1 MGVRLLVLTVLS
13 VALMVVDAR
22 FTLLKPVRSQMSLVL
37 MESYWITDLPQRLWQ
52 GVASQFGSRTEL
64 VAENEKLKTEN
75 LLLQGRMQKLAA
87 LTEQNVRLRELLNS
101 SALVNE
107 KVEVAELIGMDPNP
121 FTHRIIINKGERDGV
136 VLGQPVLD
144 ARGLMGQVVELM
156 PYTSR
161 VLLLTDTTHSI
172 PVQVNRNGLRAIAS
186 GTGNPERLELRHVAD
201 TADIKEGDLLVSS
214 GLGQRFP
221 AGYPVATVKEVIHDS
236 GQPFA
241 IVRAVPTAALNR
253 SRYLLLVFSDNRTPE
268 ERANDAAVAQEAQ
281 DRQGGE
287 SAAPATAA
295 PAPVPATVPETSS
308 ACTCD
313 GGSGHHA
320 DGHRTCRARCETDP
334 LGHPRARR
342 AACSA
347 SPARRQT
354 ASLHAGHRASP
365 RGSTRR
371 MSSTQSGN
379 GWMVWLTF
387 AIGLLLSVSPLPQFM
402 EILRP
407 LWLALLLAFWALALP
422 HKVGMVT
429 AWCLG
434 LAEDVL
440 YGTLLGQNALILT
453 LITFLVLSL
462 QQRLRMFPMW
472 QQCLVILVIFGLAQ
486 LVQLWLSALTGN
498 RQPTLALVLP
508 ALVSALLWP
517 WVSFGLRGLRLRFKI
532 N

>member
-1 MGVRLLVLTVLS
+1 MGVRLLVLAALS

-75 LLLQGRMQKLAA
+75 LLLQGRLQKLAA

-121 FTHRIIINKGERDGV
+121 FTHRIVINKGERDGV

-268 ERANDAAVAQEAQ
+268 ERANDAAAAQEAQ

-287 SAAPATAA
+287 AAAPGAGAPVPAATPNPPASTPAMPATTPAAVPATTPARSATPAATPAKPATHAPATHAPDAQPARPAARAPAAPATR
-295 PAPVPATVPETSS
+295 
-308 ACTCD
+308 
-313 GGSGHHA
+313 G
-320 DGHRTCRARCETDP
+320 ARE
-334 LGHPRARR
+334 
-342 AACSA
+342 
-347 SPARRQT
+347 
-354 ASLHAGHRASP
+354 
-365 RGSTRR
+365 
-371 MSSTQSGN
+371 
-379 GWMVWLTF
+379 
-387 AIGLLLSVSPLPQFM
+387 
-402 EILRP
+402 E
-407 LWLALLLAFWALALP
+407 
-422 HKVGMVT
+422 
-429 AWCLG
+429 
-434 LAEDVL
+434 
-440 YGTLLGQNALILT
+440 
-453 LITFLVLSL
+453 
-462 QQRLRMFPMW
+462 
-472 QQCLVILVIFGLAQ
+472 
-486 LVQLWLSALTGN
+486 
-498 RQPTLALVLP
+498 
-508 ALVSALLWP
+508 
-517 WVSFGLRGLRLRFKI
+517 
-532 N
+532 

>member
-1 MGVRLLVLTVLS
+1 MKPLFAKGPSLGVRLLVLVVLS

-37 MESYWITDLPQRLWQ
+37 MQSYWITDLPQRLWQ

-64 VAENEKLKTEN
+64 VAENEKLQTEN
-75 LLLQGRMQKLAA
+75 LLLQGRLQKLAA

-253 SRYLLLVFSDNRTPE
+253 SRYLLLVFSDGRTPE
-268 ERANDAAVAQEAQ
+268 ERANEAAQAQEA
-281 DRQGGE
+281 DKQGDG
-287 SAAPATAA
+287 API
-295 PAPVPATVPETSS
+295 VPATVPKPAAAAAAATTAAPAAAAPASKPAAHAAGTSTPAHATPAPKPATVKPAATKPPASKPS
-308 ACTCD
+308 A
-313 GGSGHHA
+313 
-320 DGHRTCRARCETDP
+320 
-334 LGHPRARR
+334 
-342 AACSA
+342 AA
-347 SPARRQT
+347 P
-354 ASLHAGHRASP
+354 
-365 RGSTRR
+365 
-371 MSSTQSGN
+371 STQ
-379 GWMVWLTF
+379 
-387 AIGLLLSVSPLPQFM
+387 
-402 EILRP
+402 
-407 LWLALLLAFWALALP
+407 
-422 HKVGMVT
+422 
-429 AWCLG
+429 
-434 LAEDVL
+434 
-440 YGTLLGQNALILT
+440 
-453 LITFLVLSL
+453 
-462 QQRLRMFPMW
+462 
-472 QQCLVILVIFGLAQ
+472 
-486 LVQLWLSALTGN
+486 
-498 RQPTLALVLP
+498 RQEE
-508 ALVSALLWP
+508 
-517 WVSFGLRGLRLRFKI
+517 
-532 N
+532 

>member
-1 MGVRLLVLTVLS
+1 VRLLVLVVLS

-37 MESYWITDLPQRLWQ
+37 MQSYWITDLPQRLWQ

-253 SRYLLLVFSDNRTPE
+253 SRYLLLVFSDTRTPE
-268 ERANDAAVAQEAQ
+268 ERANDAAQAQESLDA
-281 DRQGGE
+281 QGGGPVIPATVPKPALVP
-287 SAAPATAA
+287 SAVAAPATPAAATPAA
-295 PAPVPATVPETSS
+295 PATTPPAATPVKPTATHPAAPKPPATAP
-308 ACTCD
+308 
-313 GGSGHHA
+313 
-320 DGHRTCRARCETDP
+320 
-334 LGHPRARR
+334 
-342 AACSA
+342 AAA
-347 SPARRQT
+347 KPPA
-354 ASLHAGHRASP
+354 
-365 RGSTRR
+365 
-371 MSSTQSGN
+371 
-379 GWMVWLTF
+379 
-387 AIGLLLSVSPLPQFM
+387 
-402 EILRP
+402 
-407 LWLALLLAFWALALP
+407 
-422 HKVGMVT
+422 
-429 AWCLG
+429 
-434 LAEDVL
+434 
-440 YGTLLGQNALILT
+440 
-453 LITFLVLSL
+453 
-462 QQRLRMFPMW
+462 
-472 QQCLVILVIFGLAQ
+472 AQ
-486 LVQLWLSALTGN
+486 
-498 RQPTLALVLP
+498 P
-508 ALVSALLWP
+508 AVVKPAAKPPVSAP
-517 WVSFGLRGLRLRFKI
+517 ATPGGRE
-532 N
+532 

>member
-1 MGVRLLVLTVLS
+1 VRLLVLVVLS

-22 FTLLKPVRSQMSLVL
+22 FTLLKPVRSDMSLVL
-37 MESYWITDLPQRLWQ
+37 MRAYWVTDLPQRLFE

-64 VAENEKLKTEN
+64 LAENEKLKTEA
-75 LLLQGRMQKLAA
+75 LLLQGRLQKLAA

-121 FTHRIIINKGERDGV
+121 FTHRILINKGERDGV

-253 SRYLLLVFSDNRTPE
+253 SRYLLLVFSDSRSPE
-268 ERANDAAVAQEAQ
+268 QRATEAAQAQEAADQ
-281 DRQGGE
+281 QG
-287 SAAPATAA
+287 AAPAAATPAPTATTPAAAA
-295 PAPVPATVPETSS
+295 PAAAGAHGSTPATHPASTPAAPAATPNRS
-308 ACTCD
+308 APATQ
-313 GGSGHHA
+313 
-320 DGHRTCRARCETDP
+320 
-334 LGHPRARR
+334 PRSTA
-342 AACSA
+342 
-347 SPARRQT
+347 PATNRERQ
-354 ASLHAGHRASP
+354 
-365 RGSTRR
+365 
-371 MSSTQSGN
+371 
-379 GWMVWLTF
+379 
-387 AIGLLLSVSPLPQFM
+387 
-402 EILRP
+402 
-407 LWLALLLAFWALALP
+407 
-422 HKVGMVT
+422 
-429 AWCLG
+429 
-434 LAEDVL
+434 
-440 YGTLLGQNALILT
+440 
-453 LITFLVLSL
+453 
-462 QQRLRMFPMW
+462 
-472 QQCLVILVIFGLAQ
+472 
-486 LVQLWLSALTGN
+486 
-498 RQPTLALVLP
+498 
-508 ALVSALLWP
+508 
-517 WVSFGLRGLRLRFKI
+517 
-532 N
+532 

>member
-1 MGVRLLVLTVLS
+1 MKPLFSKGPSLGVRFLVLVVLS

-37 MESYWITDLPQRLWQ
+37 MQTYWVTDLPQRLLQ
-52 GVASQFGSRTEL
+52 GVTSQFGSRTEL
-64 VAENEKLKTEN
+64 VAENEKLQTEN
-75 LLLQGRMQKLAA
+75 LLLQGRLQKLAA

-161 VLLLTDTTHSI
+161 VLLLTDITHSI

-253 SRYLLLVFSDNRTPE
+253 SRYLLLVFSDSRTPE
-268 ERANDAAVAQEAQ
+268 ERANDAAKAQEAE
-281 DRQGGE
+281 QGGDA
-287 SAAPATAA
+287 SPIVPAVPKATAPVAVPGAAPAAPLSAPAA
-295 PAPVPATVPETSS
+295 PTPAAKRPAVTPATSRE
-308 ACTCD
+308 
-313 GGSGHHA
+313 
-320 DGHRTCRARCETDP
+320 
-334 LGHPRARR
+334 
-342 AACSA
+342 
-347 SPARRQT
+347 RQ
-354 ASLHAGHRASP
+354 
-365 RGSTRR
+365 
-371 MSSTQSGN
+371 
-379 GWMVWLTF
+379 
-387 AIGLLLSVSPLPQFM
+387 
-402 EILRP
+402 
-407 LWLALLLAFWALALP
+407 
-422 HKVGMVT
+422 
-429 AWCLG
+429 
-434 LAEDVL
+434 
-440 YGTLLGQNALILT
+440 
-453 LITFLVLSL
+453 
-462 QQRLRMFPMW
+462 
-472 QQCLVILVIFGLAQ
+472 
-486 LVQLWLSALTGN
+486 
-498 RQPTLALVLP
+498 
-508 ALVSALLWP
+508 
-517 WVSFGLRGLRLRFKI
+517 
-532 N
+532 

>member
-1 MGVRLLVLTVLS
+1 MLAVLS

-75 LLLQGRMQKLAA
+75 LLLQGRLQKLAA

-121 FTHRIIINKGERDGV
+121 FTHRIVINKGERDGV

-281 DRQGGE
+281 DRQGREAAAPGTAAPASGATPTPSVSTPATPAPATTPAAAPATTPAR
-287 SAAPATAA
+287 SAAPATPA
-295 PAPVPATVPETSS
+295 PAPARSAAHAPAT
-308 ACTCD
+308 
-313 GGSGHHA
+313 HA
-320 DGHRTCRARCETDP
+320 P
-334 LGHPRARR
+334 
-342 AACSA
+342 AAQPA
-347 SPARRQT
+347 QPARPAAKPPAVAPAT
-354 ASLHAGHRASP
+354 
-365 RGSTRR
+365 RGAR
-371 MSSTQSGN
+371 
-379 GWMVWLTF
+379 
-387 AIGLLLSVSPLPQFM
+387 
-402 EILRP
+402 E
-407 LWLALLLAFWALALP
+407 
-422 HKVGMVT
+422 
-429 AWCLG
+429 
-434 LAEDVL
+434 E
-440 YGTLLGQNALILT
+440 
-453 LITFLVLSL
+453 
-462 QQRLRMFPMW
+462 
-472 QQCLVILVIFGLAQ
+472 
-486 LVQLWLSALTGN
+486 
-498 RQPTLALVLP
+498 
-508 ALVSALLWP
+508 
-517 WVSFGLRGLRLRFKI
+517 
-532 N
+532 

>member
-1 MGVRLLVLTVLS
+1 MGIRLLVLAVLS

-22 FTLLKPVRSQMSLVL
+22 FNLLKPARSQASLVL
-37 MESYWITDLPQRLWQ
+37 MDAYWITDLPGRLWD
-52 GVASQFGSRTEL
+52 GIASQFGSRTEL

-75 LLLQGRMQKLAA
+75 LLYQGRMQKLAA

-253 SRYLLLVFSDNRTPE
+253 SRYLLLVFSDSRTAE
-268 ERANDAAVAQEAQ
+268 ERANDAAQAQEAL
-281 DRQGGE
+281 DAHGGGPMPA
-287 SAAPATAA
+287 SVVSRPLVMPAPAAPATEPAPAATTPAATPVKPAASKPPAAA
-295 PAPVPATVPETSS
+295 PAATKPPASSPAASKPPAKPPATTPATP
-308 ACTCD
+308 
-313 GGSGHHA
+313 GG
-320 DGHRTCRARCETDP
+320 RE
-334 LGHPRARR
+334 
-342 AACSA
+342 
-347 SPARRQT
+347 
-354 ASLHAGHRASP
+354 
-365 RGSTRR
+365 
-371 MSSTQSGN
+371 
-379 GWMVWLTF
+379 
-387 AIGLLLSVSPLPQFM
+387 
-402 EILRP
+402 
-407 LWLALLLAFWALALP
+407 
-422 HKVGMVT
+422 
-429 AWCLG
+429 
-434 LAEDVL
+434 
-440 YGTLLGQNALILT
+440 
-453 LITFLVLSL
+453 
-462 QQRLRMFPMW
+462 
-472 QQCLVILVIFGLAQ
+472 
-486 LVQLWLSALTGN
+486 
-498 RQPTLALVLP
+498 
-508 ALVSALLWP
+508 
-517 WVSFGLRGLRLRFKI
+517 
-532 N
+532 

>member
-1 MGVRLLVLTVLS
+1 MKPLFTKGPSLGVRLLVLAVLS

-37 MESYWITDLPQRLWQ
+37 MQSYWITDLPQRLWQ

-253 SRYLLLVFSDNRTPE
+253 SRYLLLVFTDGRTAE
-268 ERANDAAVAQEAQ
+268 ERANDAAQAQEALDQ
-281 DRQGGE
+281 HGGG
-287 SAAPATAA
+287 PII
-295 PAPVPATVPETSS
+295 PATVPK
-308 ACTCD
+308 
-313 GGSGHHA
+313 
-320 DGHRTCRARCETDP
+320 P
-334 LGHPRARR
+334 
-342 AACSA
+342 
-347 SPARRQT
+347 
-354 ASLHAGHRASP
+354 
-365 RGSTRR
+365 
-371 MSSTQSGN
+371 
-379 GWMVWLTF
+379 
-387 AIGLLLSVSPLPQFM
+387 
-402 EILRP
+402 
-407 LWLALLLAFWALALP
+407 
-422 HKVGMVT
+422 
-429 AWCLG
+429 
-434 LAEDVL
+434 
-440 YGTLLGQNALILT
+440 
-453 LITFLVLSL
+453 
-462 QQRLRMFPMW
+462 
-472 QQCLVILVIFGLAQ
+472 
-486 LVQLWLSALTGN
+486 
-498 RQPTLALVLP
+498 
-508 ALVSALLWP
+508 VSATVVVP
-517 WVSFGLRGLRLRFKI
+517 AAAAAPTATPAATPAVPAPAATPANPAAAKPPASQPAATKPPATQPAAVKPAAKPPVSAPASTGGRE
-532 N
+532 

>member
-1 MGVRLLVLTVLS
+1 MKPLFTKGPSLGVRLLVLAVLA

-22 FTLLKPVRSQMSLVL
+22 FDLLKPARKQASLVL
-37 MESYWITDLPQRLWQ
+37 MDAYWITDLPGRLWE

-253 SRYLLLVFSDNRTPE
+253 SRYLLLVFSDSRTAE
-268 ERANDAAVAQEAQ
+268 ERANDAAQAQEQLDAH
-281 DRQGGE
+281 GGGPMLPA
-287 SAAPATAA
+287 SVPKPLIMPATPPTATAA
-295 PAPVPATVPETSS
+295 PATEAAAPAATPAKPAASKPPAAAPAAAKPPAASKPPAKPPATT
-308 ACTCD
+308 
-313 GGSGHHA
+313 GG
-320 DGHRTCRARCETDP
+320 RE
-334 LGHPRARR
+334 
-342 AACSA
+342 
-347 SPARRQT
+347 
-354 ASLHAGHRASP
+354 
-365 RGSTRR
+365 
-371 MSSTQSGN
+371 
-379 GWMVWLTF
+379 
-387 AIGLLLSVSPLPQFM
+387 
-402 EILRP
+402 
-407 LWLALLLAFWALALP
+407 
-422 HKVGMVT
+422 
-429 AWCLG
+429 
-434 LAEDVL
+434 
-440 YGTLLGQNALILT
+440 
-453 LITFLVLSL
+453 
-462 QQRLRMFPMW
+462 
-472 QQCLVILVIFGLAQ
+472 
-486 LVQLWLSALTGN
+486 
-498 RQPTLALVLP
+498 
-508 ALVSALLWP
+508 
-517 WVSFGLRGLRLRFKI
+517 
-532 N
+532 

>member
-1 MGVRLLVLTVLS
+1 MKPLFAKGPSLGVRLLVLAVLS

-121 FTHRIIINKGERDGV
+121 FTHRILINKGERDGV
-136 VLGQPVLD
+136 FLGQPVLD

-156 PYTSR
+156 PYTAR

-281 DRQGGE
+281 DRQGGD
-287 SAAPATAA
+287 SATPGTQAPAAVPATVPKPATAPTTPAAPAPATTPATPAAPATAPAANGSRSTSHA
-295 PAPVPATVPETSS
+295 PATQHARPAPKPATSTPAT
-308 ACTCD
+308 APATR
-313 GGSGHHA
+313 G
-320 DGHRTCRARCETDP
+320 ARE
-334 LGHPRARR
+334 
-342 AACSA
+342 
-347 SPARRQT
+347 
-354 ASLHAGHRASP
+354 
-365 RGSTRR
+365 
-371 MSSTQSGN
+371 
-379 GWMVWLTF
+379 
-387 AIGLLLSVSPLPQFM
+387 
-402 EILRP
+402 E
-407 LWLALLLAFWALALP
+407 
-422 HKVGMVT
+422 
-429 AWCLG
+429 
-434 LAEDVL
+434 
-440 YGTLLGQNALILT
+440 
-453 LITFLVLSL
+453 
-462 QQRLRMFPMW
+462 
-472 QQCLVILVIFGLAQ
+472 
-486 LVQLWLSALTGN
+486 
-498 RQPTLALVLP
+498 
-508 ALVSALLWP
+508 
-517 WVSFGLRGLRLRFKI
+517 
-532 N
+532 

>member
-1 MGVRLLVLTVLS
+1 LGVRFLVLVVLS

-37 MESYWITDLPQRLWQ
+37 MQTYWVTDLPQRLLQ
-52 GVASQFGSRTEL
+52 GVTSQFGSRTEL
-64 VAENEKLKTEN
+64 VAENEKLQTEN
-75 LLLQGRMQKLAA
+75 LLLQGRLQKLAA

-161 VLLLTDTTHSI
+161 VLLLTDITHSI

-253 SRYLLLVFSDNRTPE
+253 SRYLLLVFSDSRTPE
-268 ERANDAAVAQEAQ
+268 ERANDAAKAQEAE
-281 DRQGGE
+281 QGGDA
-287 SAAPATAA
+287 SPIVPAVPKATAPVAVPGAAPAAPLSAPAA
-295 PAPVPATVPETSS
+295 PTPAAKRPAVTPATSRE
-308 ACTCD
+308 
-313 GGSGHHA
+313 
-320 DGHRTCRARCETDP
+320 
-334 LGHPRARR
+334 
-342 AACSA
+342 
-347 SPARRQT
+347 RQ
-354 ASLHAGHRASP
+354 
-365 RGSTRR
+365 
-371 MSSTQSGN
+371 
-379 GWMVWLTF
+379 
-387 AIGLLLSVSPLPQFM
+387 
-402 EILRP
+402 
-407 LWLALLLAFWALALP
+407 
-422 HKVGMVT
+422 
-429 AWCLG
+429 
-434 LAEDVL
+434 
-440 YGTLLGQNALILT
+440 
-453 LITFLVLSL
+453 
-462 QQRLRMFPMW
+462 
-472 QQCLVILVIFGLAQ
+472 
-486 LVQLWLSALTGN
+486 
-498 RQPTLALVLP
+498 
-508 ALVSALLWP
+508 
-517 WVSFGLRGLRLRFKI
+517 
-532 N
+532 

>member
-1 MGVRLLVLTVLS
+1 MRLLVLAVLA

-22 FTLLKPVRSQMSLVL
+22 FDLLKPARKQASLVL
-37 MESYWITDLPQRLWQ
+37 MDAYWITDLPGRLWE

-253 SRYLLLVFSDNRTPE
+253 SRYLLLVFSDSRTAE
-268 ERANDAAVAQEAQ
+268 ERANDAAQAQEQLDAH
-281 DRQGGE
+281 GGGPMLPA
-287 SAAPATAA
+287 SVPKPLIMPATPSTATAA
-295 PAPVPATVPETSS
+295 PATEAAAPAATPAKPAASKPPAAAPAAAKPPAASKPPTKPPATT
-308 ACTCD
+308 
-313 GGSGHHA
+313 GG
-320 DGHRTCRARCETDP
+320 RE
-334 LGHPRARR
+334 
-342 AACSA
+342 
-347 SPARRQT
+347 
-354 ASLHAGHRASP
+354 
-365 RGSTRR
+365 
-371 MSSTQSGN
+371 
-379 GWMVWLTF
+379 
-387 AIGLLLSVSPLPQFM
+387 
-402 EILRP
+402 
-407 LWLALLLAFWALALP
+407 
-422 HKVGMVT
+422 
-429 AWCLG
+429 
-434 LAEDVL
+434 
-440 YGTLLGQNALILT
+440 
-453 LITFLVLSL
+453 
-462 QQRLRMFPMW
+462 
-472 QQCLVILVIFGLAQ
+472 
-486 LVQLWLSALTGN
+486 
-498 RQPTLALVLP
+498 
-508 ALVSALLWP
+508 
-517 WVSFGLRGLRLRFKI
+517 
-532 N
+532 

>member
-1 MGVRLLVLTVLS
+1 MGVRFLVLVVLS
-13 VALMVVDAR
+13 VTLMVVDAR

-37 MESYWITDLPQRLWQ
+37 MQSYWITDLPQRLWQ

-201 TADIKEGDLLVSS
+201 TADIKVGDLLVSS

-221 AGYPVATVKEVIHDS
+221 AGYPVATVNEVIHDS

-253 SRYLLLVFSDNRTPE
+253 SRYLLLVFSDSRTPE
-268 ERANDAAVAQEAQ
+268 ERANDAAKAQEAEQ
-281 DRQGGE
+281 NGE
-287 SAAPATAA
+287 AP
-295 PAPVPATVPETSS
+295 PIVPATVPKPVVPAVPVAPAAVAPAPVVS
-308 ACTCD
+308 
-313 GGSGHHA
+313 
-320 DGHRTCRARCETDP
+320 DP
-334 LGHPRARR
+334 KAVKKPATP
-342 AACSA
+342 AAVKP
-347 SPARRQT
+347 PAAVPATTRERQ
-354 ASLHAGHRASP
+354 
-365 RGSTRR
+365 
-371 MSSTQSGN
+371 
-379 GWMVWLTF
+379 
-387 AIGLLLSVSPLPQFM
+387 
-402 EILRP
+402 
-407 LWLALLLAFWALALP
+407 
-422 HKVGMVT
+422 
-429 AWCLG
+429 
-434 LAEDVL
+434 
-440 YGTLLGQNALILT
+440 
-453 LITFLVLSL
+453 
-462 QQRLRMFPMW
+462 
-472 QQCLVILVIFGLAQ
+472 
-486 LVQLWLSALTGN
+486 
-498 RQPTLALVLP
+498 
-508 ALVSALLWP
+508 
-517 WVSFGLRGLRLRFKI
+517 
-532 N
+532 

>member
-1 MGVRLLVLTVLS
+1 MKPLFTKGPSLGVRLLVLVVLS

-37 MESYWITDLPQRLWQ
+37 MQSYWITDLPQRLWQ

-64 VAENEKLKTEN
+64 VAENEKLKSEN
-75 LLLQGRMQKLAA
+75 LLLQGRMQKLAS

-161 VLLLTDTTHSI
+161 VLLLTDSTHSI

-253 SRYLLLVFSDNRTPE
+253 SRYLLLVFSDTRTPE
-268 ERANDAAVAQEAQ
+268 ERANDAAQAQESLDA
-281 DRQGGE
+281 QGGGPIIPATVPKPAIVPAIVPAAVAAPTTP
-287 SAAPATAA
+287 AAPATAPAAATPVKPAATHPAATKPPATA
-295 PAPVPATVPETSS
+295 PAAAAKPPAAQPAVVKPAAKPPVSAPATT
-308 ACTCD
+308 
-313 GGSGHHA
+313 GG
-320 DGHRTCRARCETDP
+320 RE
-334 LGHPRARR
+334 
-342 AACSA
+342 
-347 SPARRQT
+347 
-354 ASLHAGHRASP
+354 
-365 RGSTRR
+365 
-371 MSSTQSGN
+371 
-379 GWMVWLTF
+379 
-387 AIGLLLSVSPLPQFM
+387 
-402 EILRP
+402 
-407 LWLALLLAFWALALP
+407 
-422 HKVGMVT
+422 
-429 AWCLG
+429 
-434 LAEDVL
+434 
-440 YGTLLGQNALILT
+440 
-453 LITFLVLSL
+453 
-462 QQRLRMFPMW
+462 
-472 QQCLVILVIFGLAQ
+472 
-486 LVQLWLSALTGN
+486 
-498 RQPTLALVLP
+498 
-508 ALVSALLWP
+508 
-517 WVSFGLRGLRLRFKI
+517 
-532 N
+532 